1 MEPDLVERIGVLTAT
16 LKQAE
21 AQAKEFFVAARA
33 QRLSFG
39 LDYNH
44 LDDDVARLLGRLR
57 YMELIA
63 QRHQDA
69 QRDDA

>member
-1 MEPDLVERIGVLTAT
+1 MEPDLVERVGIVSAT
-16 LKQAE
+16 LKRAE
-21 AQAKEFFVAARA
+21 AQAKELFVAARA

-44 LDDDVARLLGRLR
+44 LDDDIARLIGRLR
-57 YMELIA
+57 FMELMA

-69 QRDDA
+69 YGDDA

>member
-21 AQAKEFFVAARA
+21 AQAKELFVAARA

-44 LDDDVARLLGRLR
+44 LDVDIARLIGRLR
-57 YMELIA
+57 YMDLIA
-63 QRHQDA
+63 QRHHA
-69 QRDDA
+69 VQRDEG